1 MANQLSGQ
9 HGPSP
14 REYDKH
20 RRYDKDNRV
29 RHSLQAKAFL
39 AAEATRLSSTAAVI
53 EDKLDKYGADRVKAA
68 TNISQLP

>member
-9 HGPSP
+9 PGPSP

-29 RHSLQAKAFL
+29 RHSPQAKAFL
-39 AAEATRLSSTAAVI
+39 TAQATRLSSNITVI
-53 EDKLDKYGADRVKAA
+53 EDKLDKYGAGRVKAA